1 METQGS
7 QFSLGSNS
15 DIGNQTPKGIG
26 GRARE
31 DYKLGSVTLEQP
43 DKTSLFGSADGNVK
57 FQSI

>member
-7 QFSLGSNS
+7 QFSLNSNS

-26 GRARE
+26 GRARA

-43 DKTSLFGSADGNVK
+43 DKISLLGSTDGNVK